1 VKIKIN
7 SFRIVILTAIVIVVT
22 FALSSSNISGISN
35 KPPQTD
41 PRYPSVFDIDNQDIE
56 WIEAILDTMPLRQK
70 CAQMLMLP
78 VYRNYLNKAS
88 KYYSSTMEYIRD
100 EKIGGLIM
108 YQGELKQQIE
118 FISDAQKISDIP
130 LLVAADF
137 ERGLGSRIDNVLEFP
152 HAMALGAVINSAYA
166 YEMGKAIAIESR
178 LMGIY
183 QNLAPVGDINN
194 NELNPVINIR
204 SFSESKYTVSEMAS
218 SFILGSKHEKVI
230 ATIKHFPGHG
240 NTEIDSHTDLPLI
253 SGSREQLREM
263 ELYPFINAIESGVQ
277 AIMIGHLQVPAY
289 DTLPSS
295 LSKIIVSDLL
305 INTLGFDG
313 LIITDAMNM
322 DAVNR
327 YFEPDEAI
335 LLAVKAGID
344 IILMPPDP
352 LNAINT
358 IYNAVLNGEITEER
372 INHSVR
378 KILAAK
384 RWVNM
389 TNENLN
395 DSQTIITSI
404 ENENHIE
411 LAEEIAQKSITLLR
425 NNENLI
431 PLDLESYNKIICI
444 TVTDGEGGETATYFK
459 NALLKRI
466 GDIDAHLINRRTG
479 SWKYNRVLESAKTA
493 DLIIMPIFS
502 EVQLKDRQSLNSKL
516 QQNFIQNIIDLKIP
530 TVFIS
535 LKNPYLLSSYTNI
548 KTYLDTYSY
557 SYVSQ
562 DACLRAILGETD
574 ITGRLPV
581 SMPNAE
587 FHIGMGV
594 ESNKSLTTK
603 LSYSLRNYLELENV
617 DRLIFDAISGNKIQN
632 AVLTIGKN
640 DTIIYQKTFGTVSS
654 YSKESYLKKQHYNI
668 GSLAEPIAIT
678 SAVMM
683 LVDERSLSLEDKVY
697 YYLPGFNVKGKQ
709 GITIKNLLLHNSGIG
724 KSLDTL
730 NTNWTKEMLV
740 DAINNITPEY
750 KRDESVIYSELNTLI
765 LQLVIN
771 KILGEPITD
780 FLKNRF
786 FNQLG
791 MYNTYFYHN
800 TVKIKE
806 DEFVSID
813 NFKYGT
819 HLTFS
824 EVVENIMNGE
834 IVSNNIVSTADD
846 LSIFAQMIVQK
857 GYYDGKQYIS
867 AYTVEKFISPQLPLS
882 YAGLGWQTYLSA
894 VHISNDIS
902 INSFGYNSDN
912 GSALWID
919 PDNKIFI
926 IFLTNSDIENTSTL
940 VPDLETEI
948 ITNINKN

>member
-1 VKIKIN
+1 
-7 SFRIVILTAIVIVVT
+7 VILTAVVLIFT
-22 FALSSSNISGISN
+22 IALSFSHTSGISN
-35 KPPQTD
+35 NPTQTD
-41 PRYPSVFDIDNQDIE
+41 PRYPSVFDIDNQDIA
-56 WIEAILDTMPLRQK
+56 WIETVLDTMPLRQK

-78 VYRNYLNKAS
+78 VYRNYLNKTS
-88 KYYSSTMEYIRD
+88 EHYKNTMAYITD

-118 FISDAQKISDIP
+118 FISDAQKISEIP
-130 LLVAADF
+130 LMIAADF
-137 ERGLGSRIDNVLEFP
+137 ERGLGSRIDNILEFP

-178 LMGIY
+178 LMGVY

-253 SGSREQLREM
+253 SGSRDQLMDM

-305 INTLGFDG
+305 IKTLGFDG
-313 LIITDAMNM
+313 LILTDAMNM
-322 DAVNR
+322 DAINR

-358 IYNAVLNGEITEER
+358 IYNAVLSGEITEER

-384 RWVNM
+384 RWVNFS
-389 TNENLN
+389 NENLN
-395 DSQTIITSI
+395 DSQSIIKKI

-411 LAEEIAQKSITLLR
+411 LAVEIAQKSITLLR
-425 NNENLI
+425 NDENLI
-431 PLDLESYNKIICI
+431 PIDLESYDKINCI

-466 GDIDAHLINRRTG
+466 GRIDAHLINRRTG
-479 SWKYNRVLESAKTA
+479 SWKYSRILESAKNA

-502 EVQLKDRQSLNSKL
+502 EVQLKDRQSLTSKL
-516 QQNFIQNIIDLKIP
+516 QKNFIQKIIDLQIP
-530 TVFIS
+530 TIFIS
-535 LKNPYLLSSYTNI
+535 LKNPYLLSTYKNI
-548 KTYLDTYSY
+548 NTYINTYSY
-557 SYVSQ
+557 SNVSQ
-562 DACLRAILGETD
+562 DACLKAILGETD

-581 SMPNAE
+581 SMPDAQ

-594 ESNKSLTTK
+594 VLNKTLTTK

-617 DRLIFDAISGNKIQN
+617 DRLIFSAISENRIQN

-654 YSKESYLKKQHYNI
+654 YSKESYLKKQQYNI
-668 GSLAEPIAIT
+668 GSLAEPIAIS

-683 LVDERSLSLEDKVY
+683 LVDERLLSLEDKVY
-697 YYLPGFNVKGKQ
+697 YYLPDFKVNGKQ

-730 NTNWTKEMLV
+730 NTNWTKEMLI

-750 KRDESVIYSELNTLI
+750 KINGSVIYSELNTLI
-765 LQLVIN
+765 LQLVMN
-771 KILGEPITD
+771 KILGTPITD
-780 FLKNRF
+780 FLKNHI
-786 FNQLG
+786 FNPLG
-791 MYNTYFYHN
+791 MYNTYYSHN
-800 TVKIKE
+800 TVKLKE

-824 EVVENIMNGE
+824 EVVEDIMNGE
-834 IVSNNIVSTADD
+834 IVSNNIISTVDD
-846 LSIFAQMIVQK
+846 LSIFVQMIIQK

-867 AYTVEKFISPQLPLS
+867 AYNVEEFISPQLPSS
-882 YAGLGWQTYLSA
+882 YSGLGWQTYLSA
-894 VHISNDIS
+894 VDISNDLS
-902 INSFGYNSDN
+902 IKSFGYNSNN

-919 PDNKIFI
+919 PGKKIFI
-926 IFLTNSDIENTSTL
+926 IFLTNSDIENTNTL
-940 VPDLETEI
+940 IPDLESEI
-948 ITNINKN
+948 IININKK